1 MGLALT
7 AYLPDWPDVL
17 GATIVLTNEMSAC
30 ILLIAGCRIIGQH
43 RGRMK
48 KASAGGA
55 NYLRGLDA
63 AGSVGAVSRRRGRF
77 PADTSVGLQVDL
89 ELLEC
94 RPFPNGCVFV
104 SYCVKQ

>member
-1 MGLALT
+1 VQRRALLAHAGRAAEADDAAVEGTEAMRPAGGLAGCLI
-7 AYLPDWPDVL
+7 L
-17 GATIVLTNEMSAC
+17 G
-30 ILLIAGCRIIGQH
+30 RR